1 MTVNAERKR
10 DRTVPIIIAVVII
23 IAGGATVWHKWVRHY
38 VIAKNFGV
46 VEENQIYRT
55 GQMTPRMLRRSCE
68 EHGIRTIIDLSE
80 HTPVSEKSR
89 AEQAVADELGVRR
102 FTFSL
107 EGDGTGDPNIY
118 VDVLRLMADPA
129 NQPVLVHCAAGA
141 QRTGA
146 AVLLY
151 RSLVQGESF
160 REAYPET
167 FEHGHKEDE
176 WIMLAYIA
184 DNIDEI
190 RRKYNEQAMT
200 EAPRAA
206 DASPE
211 YPVPDDS

>member
-1 MTVNAERKR
+1 MTVNSAQKR
-10 DRTVPIIIAVVII
+10 DRTVPIIILVVIV
-23 IAGGATVWHKWVRHY
+23 IAVGATVWRKVIRDY

-46 VEENQIYRT
+46 VEDRQIYRS
-55 GQMTPRMLRRSCE
+55 GQLTPRMLEHSLE

-80 HTPVSEKSR
+80 HTPVTQESR
-89 AEQAVADELGVRR
+89 AEQAVADKLGVRR
-102 FTFSL
+102 YTFSL
-107 EGDGTGDPNIY
+107 EGDGTGDPDIY
-118 VDVLRLMADPA
+118 VDVLKLMADPA

-146 AVLLY
+146 AVMLY
-151 RSLVQGESF
+151 RSLVQGEPIQ
-160 REAYPET
+160 EAYPET

-190 RRKYNEQAMT
+190 RRKFTEQT
-200 EAPRAA
+200 LTVAPQAA
-206 DASPE
+206 EASPE